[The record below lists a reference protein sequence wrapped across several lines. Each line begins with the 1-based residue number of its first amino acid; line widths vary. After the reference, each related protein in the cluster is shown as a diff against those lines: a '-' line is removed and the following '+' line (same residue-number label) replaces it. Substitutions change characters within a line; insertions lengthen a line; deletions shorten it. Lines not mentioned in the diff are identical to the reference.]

1 MAVRSTWQILTGGWV
16 GKLAIDMM
24 TPVVCDLIL
33 HFVIASCVALSKTIE
48 GHNWNRIANAKNQKK
63 KLCDIRWDAGISIFV
78 VAVGAIVSMLNQ
90 SELLSQVGALMLLKR
105 SKCESFGNETKK
117 NNATI
122 NNRRLNK

>member
-1 MAVRSTWQILTGGWV
+1 M
-16 GKLAIDMM
+16 
-24 TPVVCDLIL
+24 
-33 HFVIASCVALSKTIE
+33 
-48 GHNWNRIANAKNQKK
+48 
-63 KLCDIRWDAGISIFV
+63 SIFV